1 MSSIGILNGPLAVA
15 TMMLIIGAPGLVVGL
30 IAGAVA
36 WKAHRVWGAVVG
48 AAAGWAIGLL
58 AWLYFTGNL

>member
-1 MSSIGILNGPLAVA
+1 MFDIGILNSPLAIA
-15 TMMLIIGAPGLVVGL
+15 LMMLIIGAPGLAVGL

-48 AAAGWAIGLL
+48 GAAGWAIGLL